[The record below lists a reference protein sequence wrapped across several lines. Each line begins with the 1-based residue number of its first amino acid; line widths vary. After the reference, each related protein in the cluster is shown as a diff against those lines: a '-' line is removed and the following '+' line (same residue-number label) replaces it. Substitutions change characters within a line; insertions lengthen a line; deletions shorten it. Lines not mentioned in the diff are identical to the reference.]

1 MASGVSGIAQTIAQG
16 GFQMGQALGKGY
28 SDLASGFSGMMQ
40 SRADR
45 QRREEVEKEAQELL
59 KQYAQDPNKLQELS
73 DQYATQGNDP
83 LSRLF
88 AQAAERATQKET
100 AGKQR
105 GAQGG
110 LVYITQA
117 AARGVPIE
125 QLKDGIN
132 SIISQGGT
140 EEQIMSAYKRGVEMK
155 TASSG
160 KMTQVPAGSA
170 LVRETPE
177 GGVEEVYRAPF
188 KPTEPKKADIKYM
201 ERKDGSIMVLSEGNV
216 LQTIPPPEKVGNQ
229 SSAMN
234 VITKSVFMQSEIAK
248 LADVDDFWEAGVVG
262 KALSTVWAGS
272 DAYDRDRDIMN
283 IKANLGFEQINE
295 MKRLAQESGASGTGL
310 GQISNIEFMS
320 LQSTIDSLDVGMSAE
335 AQIEALQ
342 NIDRHLKVIQK
353 LASGVAMQ
361 DAIEWGRPEYKVAGY
376 HKDQKTGKVF
386 YAPDGKDG
394 DVYEL
399 VNGSFTKIRG

>member
-1 MASGVSGIAQTIAQG
+1 MASMSGMAQQMAQSG
-16 GFQMGQALGKGY
+16 LQMGQALGRGY
-28 SDLASGFSGMMQ
+28 SDLAGGFSGMMQ
-40 SRADR
+40 TRADR
-45 QRREEVEKEAQELL
+45 KRREEIEREAQELL
-59 KQYAQDPNKLQELS
+59 KQHANNPQKLNQISQEYAVKGD
-73 DQYATQGNDP
+73 DP
-83 LSRLF
+83 LSQVF
-88 AQAAERATQKET
+88 ANAAKAAMTKET
-100 AGKQR
+100 AGRQQ
-105 GAQGG
+105 GMQGG
-110 LVYITQA
+110 LMYITQA
-117 AARGVPIE
+117 ASRGVPLE
-125 QLKDGIN
+125 QLQEGVR
-132 SIISQGGT
+132 SILNQGGT
-140 EEQIMSAYKRGVEMK
+140 QAQIMQAYKAGTDMRKGTE
-155 TASSG
+155 G
-160 KMTQVPAGSA
+160 KLTTVPAGSA
-170 LVRETPE
+170 VVRQTPE
-177 GGVEEVYRAPF
+177 GAVEEVYRAPF
-188 KPTEPKKADIKYM
+188 KPQEAPKTNFKYM
-201 ERKDGSIMVLSEGNV
+201 ERNDGSIMVLADGQV

-234 VITKSVFMQSEIAK
+234 VITKSVYMQSEIAK
-248 LADVDDFWEAGVVG
+248 LANVDDFWEAGVVG
-262 KALSTVWAGS
+262 KALASVWAGS

-320 LQSTIDSLDVGMSAE
+320 LQSTVDALDVGMSAE

-353 LASGVAMQ
+353 LASGVATQ
-361 DAIEWGRPEYKVAGY
+361 DAIEWNRPEYKVAGY

>member
-1 MASGVSGIAQTIAQG
+1 M
-16 GFQMGQALGKGY
+16 QAYKAG
-28 SDLASGFSGMMQ
+28 
-40 SRADR
+40 ADMR
-45 QRREEVEKEAQELL
+45 K
-59 KQYAQDPNKLQELS
+59 
-73 DQYATQGNDP
+73 
-83 LSRLF
+83 
-88 AQAAERATQKET
+88 
-100 AGKQR
+100 
-105 GAQGG
+105 
-110 LVYITQA
+110 
-117 AARGVPIE
+117 
-125 QLKDGIN
+125 
-132 SIISQGGT
+132 GT
-140 EEQIMSAYKRGVEMK
+140 E
-155 TASSG
+155 G
-160 KMTQVPAGSA
+160 KLTTVPAGSA
-170 LVRETPE
+170 VVRQTSE

-201 ERKDGSIMVLSEGNV
+201 ERKDGSILALSEGNV

-229 SSAMN
+229 ASAMN

-262 KALSTVWAGS
+262 KALASVWAGS

-295 MKRLAQESGASGTGL
+295 MKRLAQEAGASGTGL

-320 LQSTIDSLDVGMSAE
+320 LQSTVDALDVGMSAE

>member
-1 MASGVSGIAQTIAQG
+1 MSVSGMAQQMAQG
-16 GFQMGQALGKGY
+16 GLQMGQALGRGY
-28 SDLASGFSGMMQ
+28 SDLAGGFSGMMQ
-40 SRADR
+40 TRADR
-45 QRREEVEKEAQELL
+45 KRREEIEREAQELL
-59 KQYAQDPNKLQELS
+59 KQHANNPQMLNQLSQEYAVKGD
-73 DQYATQGNDP
+73 DP
-83 LSRLF
+83 LSQVF
-88 AQAAERATQKET
+88 ANAAKAAMTKET
-100 AGKQR
+100 AGRQQ

-110 LVYITQA
+110 LMYITQA
-117 AARGVPIE
+117 ASRGVPLE
-125 QLKDGIN
+125 QLQEGVR
-132 SIISQGGT
+132 SILNQGGT
-140 EEQIMSAYKRGVEMK
+140 QAQIMQAYKAGADMRKGTE
-155 TASSG
+155 G
-160 KMTQVPAGSA
+160 KLTTVPAGSA
-170 LVRETPE
+170 VVRQTSE

-201 ERKDGSIMVLSEGNV
+201 ERKDGSILALSEGNV

-229 SSAMN
+229 ASAMN

-262 KALSTVWAGS
+262 KALASVWAGS

-295 MKRLAQESGASGTGL
+295 MKRLAQEAGASGTGL

-320 LQSTIDSLDVGMSAE
+320 LQSTVDALDVGMSAE